1 MKSLCTLGIVVLCLA
16 VACSA
21 EDRTFADKR
30 SDKAEKTAA
39 EYRKNIQA
47 ELKTLKTHEWAGEY
61 YEGDGLGENVS
72 LVLAPKSGFLFE
84 WHGCMG
90 LYDRN
95 YGTVSVDKGI
105 IHLAFTF
112 PNERKGFQGIA
123 PEFIPIAWGGRKYLI
138 PTDDMKGFCND
149 VNDGSEPRKGSWG
162 AYLLR
167 RGDEKKEAEGFPSVP
182 AEFSHYLLKQPI
194 EAEIV
199 AVGEYKTRPSVCD
212 WKFKDTPVVLNR
224 GKVHGLLKGMKLH
237 VVKPNN
243 VVESVEVTKVEDERS
258 EGVMTQAGEKE
269 AGPQVGWKLSTRCP
283 WHQPQQQN

>member
-1 MKSLCTLGIVVLCLA
+1 MKSALTLGIVLLLSA
-16 VACSA
+16 AACS
-21 EDRTFADKR
+21 EENKMLADKH

-72 LVLAPKSGFLFE
+72 LLIAPKTGFLFE

-95 YGTVSVDKGI
+95 YGAISVDKDV

-123 PEFIPIAWGGRKYLI
+123 QKFTPIAWGERMYLV
-138 PTDDMKGFCND
+138 PSDDIIGFCNE
-149 VNDGSEPRKGSWG
+149 VNDGSEPRKAGHGS
-162 AYLLR
+162 YLLR
-167 RGDEKKEAEGFPSVP
+167 RGDEKKEVKGFPTIP
-182 AEFSHYLLKQPI
+182 AKCKTYLLAHPI
-194 EAEIV
+194 DVEIV
-199 AVGEYKTRPSVCD
+199 AIGKYTTRPSVCD

-243 VVESVEVTKVEDERS
+243 VVESVEVTKVEEERS
-258 EGVMTQAGEKE
+258 EGIMTQAGEKE

-283 WHQPQQQN
+283 WHP